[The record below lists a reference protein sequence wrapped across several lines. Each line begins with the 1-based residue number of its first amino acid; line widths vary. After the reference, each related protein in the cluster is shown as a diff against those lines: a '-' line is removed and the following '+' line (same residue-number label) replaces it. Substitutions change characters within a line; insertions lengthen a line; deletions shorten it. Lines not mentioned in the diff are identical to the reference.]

1 MDLVTLEELTVRV
14 NELSTCLHGA
24 NQCVNTESKS
34 Q

>member
-1 MDLVTLEELTVRV
+1 MDLVTLEELAVHV
-14 NELSTCLHGA
+14 NELNTSLHGD